1 MQEKTSMD
9 TVCKQDLCN
18 GCMACINVCNKGAIS
33 IKDTLDAYNAV
44 IDEKKCVHCNR
55 CMRICPRNSTL
66 DFKNHNYGYKD
77 GQKKKT

>member
-44 IDEKKCVHCNR
+44 IDEKNACIVIDACVFVREIQHWT
-55 CMRICPRNSTL
+55 S
-66 DFKNHNYGYKD
+66 KNHNYGYKD